1 MEYRILACIGILAV
15 SLAAQ
20 SAPSSTTRH
29 VAATSKDV
37 DNKDIKLGEDEVG
50 CKDSALLARIPGCS
64 IIQCDSKEAGSLE
77 LQVGVSTDGVLQ
89 KQLME
94 GPSEVIYYLCP
105 SKVSLSSVVKTNDS
119 ALVKAGFKV
128 AYNGKDDEDQPI
140 VTASKEDQWVQIS
153 TYMYNEYSAYILTAI
168 KDIPESQ
175 PTSEGLADEIT
186 KSGRATLVGLTFE
199 ADKAEMPA
207 DAEKVLAE
215 LAAVLVRQ
223 PQLKIRV
230 EAQGGQS
237 RDKQSTVATANKRS
251 SAVATWLLSHGID
264 QTRVSTEGGSQPVPG
279 QSVDIVRF

>member
-1 MEYRILACIGILAV
+1 MKYRILACIGILSL

-20 SAPSSTTRH
+20 NNSSPAVRRASNAPLES
-29 VAATSKDV
+29 

-50 CKDSALLARIPGCS
+50 CKDSGLLARFPGCS
-64 IIQCDSKEAGSLE
+64 IIQCDTKESGNLE
-77 LQVGVSTDGVLQ
+77 LQVGVSSEGVIQ
-89 KQLME
+89 KELME

-105 SKVSLSSVVKTNDS
+105 AKTSLSNIVKTTDS

-128 AYNGKDDEDQPI
+128 VYNGKDDEDQPI
-140 VTASKEDQWVQIS
+140 VTASKEDQWVQVS
-153 TYMYNEYSAYILTAI
+153 TYMYNEYSAYILSAI

-175 PTSEGLADEIT
+175 PISEALADEIT
-186 KSGRATLVGLTFE
+186 KTGRVTLVGLSFE
-199 ADKAEMPA
+199 ADNAEMPA

-215 LAAVLVRQ
+215 VAAILMRQ

-237 RDKQSTVATANKRS
+237 TDKQSTVATASKRA
-251 SAVATWLLSHGID
+251 SAIATWLLSHGID
-264 QTRVSTEGGSQPVPG
+264 QSRVSTEGGADPIPG